1 MRAQLARPLGHRGG
15 GLLRLGAA
23 VDRAKAGGGPVSLVG
38 HSVGGLSARYYLKA
52 LGGAPKVTHYAA
64 IGTAQSVSAKRV
76 RAAIDSVDEAGD
88 ADSADLLTAASR
100 QADKD
105 LWFIEA
111 HRG

>member
-1 MRAQLARPLGHRGG
+1 MSPLPSAEDHLREVADRLRAYGE
-15 GLLRLGAA
+15 
-23 VDRAKAGGGPVSLVG
+23 
-38 HSVGGLSARYYLKA
+38 
-52 LGGAPKVTHYAA
+52 
-64 IGTAQSVSAKRV
+64 RV